1 MLLTANQTQDLQLRS
16 AADRLAHPGGKAASS
31 VSIFETGVV
40 DGEFA
45 QVGESREVRR
55 GVELLTTLEFSYV
68 LSLGKGSRARAYKV
82 VCEMHVSQIRK
93 LGQGVEDSRVRQ
105 GVRQAEAERSDVS

>member
-1 MLLTANQTQDLQLRS
+1 MFLSANKTQDLQLRS
-16 AADRLAHPGGKAASS
+16 YANGLAHPGGKAASS

-55 GVELLTTLEFSYV
+55 GVELLEHARGQL
-68 LSLGKGSRARAYKV
+68 RAP
-82 VCEMHVSQIRK
+82 
-93 LGQGVEDSRVRQ
+93 LGQGK
-105 GVRQAEAERSDVS
+105 